1 MGTACLLYGIVF
13 AESGEH
19 TRGHSPPGLPAG
31 VGGAPVRLIEEGGLG
46 AAISWIEPPDLTP
59 NIARV
64 LSYAKVVE
72 ALHADRAVL
81 PMRYGCLFEEEPQV
95 VELLR
100 LHGEEYAALLR
111 GLDGCVEMGVRV
123 LLPTE
128 SSFPCPPF
136 GPETEGASG
145 RAYLAVRA
153 ARYAREEQVARAL
166 TAVVERLRGA
176 LGGLAERIEADPGAR
191 ADRGLSSLYFLVKRG
206 AVDSFRKAF
215 RRISRT
221 ESARLL
227 LSGPWPPY
235 NFAAPERQ
243 GDGHG

>member
-13 AESGEH
+13 AEPGEH
-19 TRGHSPPGLPAG
+19 ARGHSSPELPPG
-31 VGGAPVRLIEEGGLG
+31 VGGASVRLIEEGGLG
-46 AAISWIEPPDLTP
+46 AALSWIEPPDLTP

-72 ALHADRAVL
+72 ALHADRTVL
-81 PMRYGCLFEEEPQV
+81 PMRYGCLFGEERQA

-100 LHGEEYAALLR
+100 VHGEEYAGLLR

-123 LLPTE
+123 LVERGEGRVRVAEVP
-128 SSFPCPPF
+128 SRPP
-136 GPETEGASG
+136 GT
-145 RAYLAVRA
+145 AYLAGRKAVYAEKDQRA
-153 ARYAREEQVARAL
+153 HNEGR
-166 TAVVERLRGA
+166 VVERCREAFARLFVECR
-176 LGGLAERIEADPGAR
+176 AERP
-191 ADRGLSSLYFLVKRG
+191 SSRTPDVALYFLVKRG
-206 AVDSFRKAF
+206 AVDPFRRAF

-235 NFAAPERQ
+235 NFAAPEQ
-243 GDGHG
+243 PGDGRG